1 MGSRNGKYCLS
12 NDFLLAG
19 LTDNTVAQD
28 WAALEAAI
36 KRLEAD
42 RDLGLQEEIDPDWD
56 EGTMKRWLE
65 LQEQRNARVFAAVD
79 YGEED
84 AEMHDAAWP
93 EVPEGDPEEK
103 MEEDS
108 GA

>member
-42 RDLGLQEEIDPDWD
+42 RDLGLQEFNPDWD
-56 EGTMKRWLE
+56 EVTAARWLE
-65 LQEQRNARVFAAVD
+65 LQDQRNARVFPAVD

-93 EVPEGDPEEK
+93 EGDPEEK

>member
-1 MGSRNGKYCLS
+1 LS

-28 WAALEAAI
+28 WAAVEAAI
-36 KRLEAD
+36 KSLEAD
-42 RDLGLQEEIDPDWD
+42 RDLGLQEFNSDWD
-56 EGTMKRWLE
+56 EGTTARWLE
-65 LQEQRNARVFAAVD
+65 LQEQRNARVYSAVD

-93 EVPEGDPEEK
+93 EVPEGDPEEM

>member
-1 MGSRNGKYCLS
+1 LS

-28 WAALEAAI
+28 WAAVEAAI
-36 KRLEAD
+36 KMMEAD
-42 RDLGLQEEIDPDWD
+42 RDLGLQEFNPDWD
-56 EGTMKRWLE
+56 EGTTARWLE
-65 LQEQRNARVFAAVD
+65 LQEQRNARVYSAVD

-93 EVPEGDPEEK
+93 EVPEEDPEEK